1 MAKDKYTAVWVS
13 HSTISD
19 FLNCPRAYFLKNVYR
34 SLKTGHKINIISPP
48 LALGQAVHEVIESL
62 SVLAVDKRFAD
73 SLIEKFENVWK
84 RVSGIKGGFPNKD
97 VEQKYKS
104 RGEEMLRRLKNNPG
118 PLKNLA
124 VKIKMKL
131 PHFWLSEE
139 DNIILC
145 GKIDWLEYLKDTES
159 VHIID
164 FKTSKRNEDPNSFQL
179 SIYLLLVTNC
189 QSRPVA
195 KASYWYLERD
205 DGLISQRLP
214 DLEASRE
221 KVLKIAKQVKLAR
234 QLDRFKC
241 PHGEKGCSFCRPF
254 EAVVRGEGIFV
265 GVDDMKQDIYVVER
279 TFGESEDKSEIL

>member
-34 SLKTGHKINIISPP
+34 SPKTGHKMNIISPP
-48 LALGQAVHEVIESL
+48 LALGHAVHEVIEAL
-62 SVLAVDKRFAD
+62 SILTVDKRFAD
-73 SLIEKFENVWK
+73 SLIKKFENVWK
-84 RVSGIKGGFPNKD
+84 KVSGIKGGFPNKD
-97 VEQKYKS
+97 VEQKYKI
-104 RGEEMLRRLKNNPG
+104 RGEAMLRRLQNNPG

-131 PHFWLSEE
+131 PYFWLSEE

-164 FKTSKRNEDPNSFQL
+164 FKTGKRDEDSNSFQL
-179 SIYLLLVTNC
+179 SIYLLVVTNC
-189 QSRPVA
+189 QSRPVE

-205 DGLISQRLP
+205 DGLISQKLP
-214 DLEASRE
+214 DLEKSRE
-221 KVLKIAKQVKLAR
+221 KVLKIAKQVRFAR

-241 PHGEKGCSFCRPF
+241 PHGEKGCSFCQPF
-254 EAVVRGEGIFV
+254 EAVVRGEGVFV
-265 GVDDMKQDIYVVER
+265 GVDDMKQDIYVVEKNSYK
-279 TFGESEDKSEIL
+279 EEDKSEIL